1 VFVQSGRMTFATRRV
16 FAGSFLA
23 ATMVAGMSA
32 QSAPGTATRHRV
44 LFNRFLVPVMTMFI
58 ADADGKNER
67 ALHPTSGLEY
77 SPSWS
82 ADGHWIVFTAERDG
96 QADIYRVHPDG
107 AGLQQLTDDP
117 AFDDQGTLSP
127 DGKTLAFVST
137 RNGGTANVWLKD
149 LAAGSYTNLTR
160 SHSGN
165 FRPSFSPDGASI
177 AFSSDRDSNAG
188 AVFGRFQQLQS
199 LGLYVAKADGTG
211 LRRLTR
217 RDGFSGSPSWSPDGG
232 RLIFYETDEVGAFL
246 AKDGE
251 SRTEIVAID
260 VATGK
265 RTLLTGSTETKLSPH
280 WLPDGGFSYVC
291 RAGNPENGLK
301 VRHLGQRTVTAIKG
315 AVRGA
320 SWSPGGER
328 VVYERVSRL
337 GSSEPLVPTF
347 SRDPEFEL
355 VLSEP
360 FPAFSPDGK
369 RVAYTEWGTEKS
381 DTTGLELSSPSG
393 TTIEVM
399 SADGTE
405 RHTVFH
411 REGLMAFSAEWSRAG
426 DEIMF
431 SAGRFF
437 RSTAPAHIDS
447 IRPDGSGQHA
457 IVDEGLNDGFPSWSP
472 DGSRLVF
479 KRGKQLVIMSVADH
493 KIVPLTDG
501 AHFDNFPVWSPKGDL
516 ITFSSDRDGDFE
528 VYTIRPDGTA
538 LRPLTKAPGP
548 NVHSVWCAGGDWIV
562 FSSGRMGFKDEM
574 ALYDSVPQPYGEIFA
589 MRADGSDVRQLTD
602 NKWED
607 ASAAC
612 RPEPPA
618 RR

>member
-1 VFVQSGRMTFATRRV
+1 MQRITMTLLAGAFVAPTLLVG
-16 FAGSFLA
+16 LA
-23 ATMVAGMSA
+23 APSTPA
-32 QSAPGTATRHRV
+32 APARHRV
-44 LFNRFLVPVMTMFI
+44 LFNRFRVPVMTMFI
-58 ADADGKNER
+58 SDADGQNEH
-67 ALHPTSGLEY
+67 ALHPTTGLEY

-82 ADGHWIVFTAERDG
+82 ADGQWIVFTSERDG
-96 QADIYRVHPDG
+96 QADVYRVHPDG
-107 AGLQQLTDDP
+107 TGLEQLTDHP
-117 AFDDQGTLSP
+117 AFDDQGALSP

-149 LAAGSYTNLTR
+149 LAAGSYANLTR

-165 FRPSFSPDGASI
+165 FRPSWSPDGASI
-177 AFSSDRDSNAG
+177 GFSSDRDSNPG
-188 AVFGRFQQLQS
+188 TVFGRFQELQS
-199 LGLYVAKADGTG
+199 AGLYVVRVDGTG

-217 RDGFSGSPSWSPDGG
+217 TDGFSGSPSWSPDGT

-260 VATGK
+260 VATGR
-265 RTLLTGSTETKLSPH
+265 RTLYTGSNETKLSPR

-291 RAGNPENGLK
+291 RAGNPDKGVK
-301 VRHLGQRTVTAIKG
+301 VRHFGQRTITAIHG
-315 AVRGA
+315 AVREA
-320 SWSPGGER
+320 SWSPDGKR

-360 FPAFSPDGK
+360 FPAFSPDGG
-369 RVAYTEWGTEKS
+369 RVVYTEWGTEKS
-381 DTTGLELSSPSG
+381 DATGLELSSPVG
-393 TTIEVM
+393 TSIEVM
-399 SADGTE
+399 NADGTD
-405 RHTVFH
+405 RRTIFH

-426 DEIMF
+426 DEIML
-431 SAGRFF
+431 SVGRYF
-437 RSTAPAHIDS
+437 RSTAPSHIDS
-447 IRPDGSGQHA
+447 IKPDGSGQHP
-457 IVDEGLNDGFPSWSP
+457 IVDDGLNDGFPSWSP
-472 DGSRLVF
+472 DGTRLVF
-479 KRGKQLVIMSVADH
+479 RRGKQLVVMSVADH
-493 KIVPLTDG
+493 RIVPLTDG
-501 AHFDNFPVWSPKGDL
+501 AHFDNFPVWSPKEDL

-528 VYTIRPDGTA
+528 VYSIRPDGTQ
-538 LRPLTKAPGP
+538 LRQLTKAPGP

-574 ALYDSVPQPYGEIFA
+574 ALYDSVPQPYGEMFA

-612 RPEPPA
+612 RPEVAPQP
-618 RR
+618 